1 MRAAA
6 AGGIY
11 HANRPDA
18 PAPHR
23 EVAEKLQPAFQDAS
37 PLKVG
42 HSYALKDRT
51 VLQVKPGGIV
61 SAAMPPMPP
70 EDCVQIREVH
80 AGTAAVRVDARIP
93 GHIMT
98 GWVDM
103 RAIDAA
109 KSCKLEP

>member
-61 SAAMPPMPP
+61 SAAMTP
-70 EDCVQIREVH
+70 EDCVQIREIH
-80 AGTAAVRVDARIP
+80 AGAAAVRVDARIRSHYDRLG
-93 GHIMT
+93 GHTRHRCREI
-98 GWVDM
+98 
-103 RAIDAA
+103 
-109 KSCKLEP
+109 L